1 MATNKGRTKK
11 LDLEKTAE
19 KAEGIINN
27 VTAIMQSGL
36 IIAFFL
42 IIDGITFILNPEN
55 TLRGMAQNIILIV
68 VLAVASIFLSSIFA
82 KPRNRK
88 TIIISLLVLIT
99 AIIFWIFPDLIAA
112 YLWLA
117 LSLLIIGNGLFN
129 IANLLKFTE
138 KISKFTRPLKEKIT
152 RIKEKRNTKKSK
164 TLLTESDRKQFKGVD
179 RDLNKG
185 LEEQATKLLNPF
197 QNMVKKSSKS
207 AVLFIIANAIS
218 VIFGLVLLIYPD
230 TSITLWGVIFLYTG
244 LTSFIAGLKAMQIFT
259 KIKEKRF
266 KEIYSDLKSQS
277 TSPKSSQSTSQKSS
291 KPTSLKKSQP
301 TSQKK
306 PQSTSQTKS
315 QKAKKK

>member
-1 MATNKGRTKK
+1 MSKTKAKAKK
-11 LDLEKTAE
+11 LDLEKAAK
-19 KAEGIINN
+19 KAEGVVNN

-42 IIDGITFILNPEN
+42 IIDGVTFILNPEN

-82 KPRNRK
+82 KPKNRK

-152 RIKEKRNTKKSK
+152 KIKEKRKAKKSK
-164 TLLTESDRKQFKGVD
+164 SLLAESDRKQFKGVD
-179 RDLNKG
+179 QDLNKG

-197 QNMVKKSSKS
+197 QNMVEKSSKS
-207 AVLFIIANAIS
+207 AVLFIIANTIS

-244 LTSFIAGLKAMQIFT
+244 LTSFIAGLKAMQIFK
-259 KIKEKRF
+259 KIKEKRY
-266 KEIYSDLKSQS
+266 KEIYHELKSQS
-277 TSPKSSQSTSQKSS
+277 SSQKNTKSSS
-291 KPTSLKKSQP
+291 KKNPRAKANKKS
-301 TSQKK
+301 
-306 PQSTSQTKS
+306 
-315 QKAKKK
+315 

>member
-1 MATNKGRTKK
+1 MSKTKAKAKK
-11 LDLEKTAE
+11 LDLEKAAK
-19 KAEGIINN
+19 KAEGVVNN

-82 KPRNRK
+82 KPKNRK

-152 RIKEKRNTKKSK
+152 RIKEKRKAKKSK
-164 TLLTESDRKQFKGVD
+164 SLLAESDRKQFKGVD
-179 RDLNKG
+179 QDLNKG

-197 QNMVKKSSKS
+197 QNMVEKSSKS
-207 AVLFIIANAIS
+207 AVLFIIANTIS

-244 LTSFIAGLKAMQIFT
+244 LTSFIAGLKAMQIFK

-266 KEIYSDLKSQS
+266 KEIYSELKSQAA
-277 TSPKSSQSTSQKSS
+277 SQKNTKPNS
-291 KPTSLKKSQP
+291 KKNTRTKTNKK
-301 TSQKK
+301 
-306 PQSTSQTKS
+306 
-315 QKAKKK
+315 A